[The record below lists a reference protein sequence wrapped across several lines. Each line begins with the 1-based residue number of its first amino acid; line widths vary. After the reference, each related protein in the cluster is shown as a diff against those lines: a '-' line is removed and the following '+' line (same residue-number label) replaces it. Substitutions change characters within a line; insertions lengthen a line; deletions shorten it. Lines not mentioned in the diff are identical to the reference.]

1 MRRTALVLAISTLA
15 SCGPTTIAPSESGGL
30 PAHRDIM
37 LEDGMSPRRR
47 MVAPEV
53 FLRAY
58 LTWFGGLAPDVV
70 QARARAGGLFDRWV
84 DYLVALGLPD
94 YQFDQP
100 RANQSNTVMIAALGR
115 LAEALC
121 VRSVEHDLK
130 QRVALAERVVFAFEA
145 KDSPNKDE
153 FAERLDVLH
162 RTFLG
167 YPLAL
172 APPKRAER
180 FYALYRSVA
189 SRQTR
194 ATLSGD
200 ETAWAAVCTA
210 LVQHPEAGLY

>member
-1 MRRTALVLAISTLA
+1 MRRIALVLALA
-15 SCGPTTIAPSESGGL
+15 SCGSSTISPSETTGL

-37 LEDGMSPRRR
+37 LEDGTPARRR
-47 MVAPEV
+47 MVQPEV

-58 LTWFGGLAPDVV
+58 LAWFGGLAPDVV
-70 QARARAGGLFDRWV
+70 QAQSRGGGLFDRWV

-94 YQFDQP
+94 YQLDQP
-100 RANQSNTVMIAALGR
+100 RANQSNTVMVAALGR

-130 QRVALAERVVFAFEA
+130 ARIPVEKRLVFAFEA
-145 KDSPNKDE
+145 KESPSKDE

-172 APPKRAER
+172 ASPKRVDR
-180 FYALYRSVA
+180 FYALHRGVA
-189 SRQTR
+189 SRHSQSK
-194 ATLSGD
+194 LSAD